1 MNPLPMTI
9 RLALR
14 ASAAIL
20 CAILVPAAAAES
32 PSSRGEA
39 DVLPAQDLDRV
50 FTLDEAA
57 QFLRVAPAE
66 VERSAL
72 DGALPGRRIG
82 QEWRFSKIALIQWL
96 NQDRP
101 LRIAAATPGPSGAA
115 AAGAAPLRRTE
126 LAQIAGRG
134 AAAGAPA
141 AAPPQA
147 VGERPAAR
155 TAEEVALRDSALL
168 LRKGQSALEFGLS
181 YARAEKTFL
190 PTLRTEQSTATAS
203 LSIRHGLRDN
213 LQLSASLPYRTQR
226 TTLYAPDRLST
237 HSNQLGDAALGLL
250 GVAWRENSGRPA
262 LIWSLSAIA
271 PTGPGDAGI
280 GAGASLTRSLDPVVL
295 FASMNYLHG
304 IRTDIN
310 DPDRNLAKH
319 NLAYNAGFAFA
330 ANDSVAFAAQLI
342 GSRRNYGRN
351 DSGIWLPREQHQL
364 QLGLTYLLSPGLYV
378 EPTVAFGL
386 GSSTPDVTLGINI
399 PYNF

>member
-20 CAILVPAAAAES
+20 CATLALVAAAES
-32 PSSRGEA
+32 PSSRSEA

-82 QEWRFSKIALIQWL
+82 REWRFSKIALIQWL

-101 LRIAAATPGPSGAA
+101 LRIAAATPALSGAPSA
-115 AAGAAPLRRTE
+115 AAPLRRSE

-141 AAPPQA
+141 AAPPQS

-250 GVAWRENSGRPA
+250 GVALRENSGRPA

-295 FASMNYLHG
+295 FASMNYLYG